1 MNKLFRQIGL
11 TFILLV
17 AISLGSCTSK
27 YNYETV
33 PNDPLKARI
42 YTLDNGL
49 KVYMTVNKETPR
61 IQTYI
66 AVRVGGKNDPAE
78 TTGLAHYF
86 EHLMFKGTT
95 NFGTQN
101 YEIERPL
108 LDQIEEQ
115 FEIYRKTTDSLERKA
130 IYARIDSISYEAS
143 KYAIPNEYDKLMAAI
158 GANGTNAY
166 TSFDVTCYT
175 EDIPSNQIDNWAK
188 IQAER
193 FENCVI
199 RGFHTE
205 LETVYEE
212 KNMSLTRDPRK
223 VYEAVLSSLFP
234 HHPYGT
240 QTVLGTQEDL
250 KNPSIKNIKEYYKK
264 WYVPNNMAIC
274 LSGDF
279 DPDQMIATI
288 DKYFGGLKPNPD
300 LPKLNLPRETDITT
314 PVVREVFGPDAESVA
329 LAWRFPGA
337 ASKDVETLQVVSQ
350 ILYNGQAGLFDLDL
364 TQQQK
369 TLSSYCYPMPMSDY
383 SALMMQGR
391 PKQGQTLDEVKD
403 LMLGELK
410 KLRDGDFDEKMLE
423 ANINNFKLYQMQQ
436 LENNDARADMFV
448 ESFVNGSDWAD
459 EVTALDRMSK
469 LTKNDIVAFAN
480 KYLKD
485 DNYAIIYKKQ
495 GKDPNEKKMSKPEI
509 TPIVM
514 NRDTVS
520 SFLKEI
526 QASVVQPIEPV
537 FLDYSKDLSQLKA
550 KSDLPVLY
558 KQNTTNDIFQL
569 IYLFDMGSNND
580 KALGTAAQYLEYLGT
595 ADMTPEEV
603 KSEFYRL
610 ACSFFVSPGSKRT
623 YVVLSGLNENMPAA
637 MELFEKLMANA
648 QVNKEAYDNMA
659 KDVLKAR
666 KDAKLN
672 QMQNFS
678 RLVSYATYGPKSPAT
693 NLLSESELTY
703 MNPQELIDRIKELN
717 SFKHRI
723 LYYGPSSQD
732 DLLAIINKE
741 HQVPET
747 LKEIPAGN
755 NFEPLL
761 TPETKVFI
769 APYDAKQ
776 IYMSQISN
784 KGEKFDPA
792 AESGRQLYNEYFGG
806 GMNSIVFQEM
816 RESRGLAYSAW
827 AGMLKPT
834 YLTDPYTLRTQI
846 ATQNDKMVDAI
857 NTFNDIINNMPES
870 EAAFKLAKDGM
881 IARMRT
887 DRTIKMDVIW
897 DYISAQYLGQNV
909 DSRIQLYNDVQN
921 MTLKDVIDFQNKW
934 IKGRTYTYAILG
946 DKKELDMDALK
957 KVGPVIELKQE
968 DIFGY

>member
-1 MNKLFRQIGL
+1 
-11 TFILLV
+11 
-17 AISLGSCTSK
+17 
-27 YNYETV
+27 
-33 PNDPLKARI
+33 
-42 YTLDNGL
+42 
-49 KVYMTVNKETPR
+49 
-61 IQTYI
+61 
-66 AVRVGGKNDPAE
+66 
-78 TTGLAHYF
+78 
-86 EHLMFKGTT
+86 
-95 NFGTQN
+95 
-101 YEIERPL
+101 
-108 LDQIEEQ
+108 
-115 FEIYRKTTDSLERKA
+115 
-130 IYARIDSISYEAS
+130 
-143 KYAIPNEYDKLMAAI
+143 
-158 GANGTNAY
+158 
-166 TSFDVTCYT
+166 
-175 EDIPSNQIDNWAK
+175 
-188 IQAER
+188 
-193 FENCVI
+193 
-199 RGFHTE
+199 
-205 LETVYEE
+205 
-212 KNMSLTRDPRK
+212 
-223 VYEAVLSSLFP
+223 
-234 HHPYGT
+234 
-240 QTVLGTQEDL
+240 
-250 KNPSIKNIKEYYKK
+250 
-264 WYVPNNMAIC
+264 
-274 LSGDF
+274 
-279 DPDQMIATI
+279 
-288 DKYFGGLKPNPD
+288 
-300 LPKLNLPRETDITT
+300 
-314 PVVREVFGPDAESVA
+314 
-329 LAWRFPGA
+329 
-337 ASKDVETLQVVSQ
+337 
-350 ILYNGQAGLFDLDL
+350 
-364 TQQQK
+364 
-369 TLSSYCYPMPMSDY
+369 
-383 SALMMQGR
+383 
-391 PKQGQTLDEVKD
+391 
-403 LMLGELK
+403 
-410 KLRDGDFDEKMLE
+410 
-423 ANINNFKLYQMQQ
+423 
-436 LENNDARADMFV
+436 
-448 ESFVNGSDWAD
+448 
-459 EVTALDRMSK
+459 
-469 LTKNDIVAFAN
+469 
-480 KYLKD
+480 
-485 DNYAIIYKKQ
+485 
-495 GKDPNEKKMSKPEI
+495 
-509 TPIVM
+509 
-514 NRDTVS
+514 
-520 SFLKEI
+520 
-526 QASVVQPIEPV
+526 
-537 FLDYSKDLSQLKA
+537 
-550 KSDLPVLY
+550 
-558 KQNTTNDIFQL
+558 
-569 IYLFDMGSNND
+569 
-580 KALGTAAQYLEYLGT
+580 
-595 ADMTPEEV
+595 MTPEEV

>member
-1 MNKLFRQIGL
+1 
-11 TFILLV
+11 
-17 AISLGSCTSK
+17 
-27 YNYETV
+27 
-33 PNDPLKARI
+33 
-42 YTLDNGL
+42 
-49 KVYMTVNKETPR
+49 
-61 IQTYI
+61 
-66 AVRVGGKNDPAE
+66 
-78 TTGLAHYF
+78 
-86 EHLMFKGTT
+86 
-95 NFGTQN
+95 
-101 YEIERPL
+101 
-108 LDQIEEQ
+108 
-115 FEIYRKTTDSLERKA
+115 
-130 IYARIDSISYEAS
+130 
-143 KYAIPNEYDKLMAAI
+143 MAAI

-300 LPKLNLPRETDITT
+300 LPKLNLPKETDITA
-314 PVVREVFGPDAESVA
+314 PIVREVFGPDAESVA

-369 TLSSYCYPMPMSDY
+369 TLSSYCYPMAMSDY

-469 LTKNDIVAFAN
+469 LTKDDIVAFAN

-485 DNYAIIYKKQ
+485 NNYAIIYKKQ

-741 HQVPET
+741 HQVPEA
-747 LKEIPAGN
+747 LKDIPAGN

-784 KGEKFDPA
+784 KGEKFDPS

-827 AGMLKPT
+827 AGMLKPS

-846 ATQNDKMVDAI
+846 ATQNDKMIDAI

-934 IKGRTYTYAILG
+934 VKGRTYTYAILG

-968 DIFGY
+968 EIFGY